1 MKIVDLR
8 NKITSMQCFW
18 IKRFFPD
25 DFHIRASFFFS
36 DKNLNFIGQMFNDNG
51 NIKPWKDLRIE
62 FHFKDT
68 RKIHWLQIIKE
79 VLYLNLLEITD
90 VLQKPGK
97 I

>member
-1 MKIVDLR
+1 MKNVDLR
-8 NKITSMQCFW
+8 NKITSMQCSW
-18 IKRFFPD
+18 IKRLFPN
-25 DFHIRASFFFS
+25 DFHIRAIFFFS

-62 FHFKDT
+62 FYFKDT
-68 RKIHWLQIIKE
+68 HKIHWLQIIKE
-79 VLYLNLLEITD
+79 VLSLNLLEITD